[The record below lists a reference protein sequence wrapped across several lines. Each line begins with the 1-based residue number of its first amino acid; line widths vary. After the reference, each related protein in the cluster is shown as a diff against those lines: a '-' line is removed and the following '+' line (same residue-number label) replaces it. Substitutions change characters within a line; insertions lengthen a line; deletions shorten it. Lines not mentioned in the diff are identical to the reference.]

1 MLPIGTKL
9 ATFERSE
16 KAEDAEQTR
25 TFLESL
31 IWWTVSTHFRN
42 ISIFGKSLLE
52 SGWLKALEIVLW
64 SFA

>member
-31 IWWTVSTHFRN
+31 IW
-42 ISIFGKSLLE
+42 
-52 SGWLKALEIVLW
+52 
-64 SFA
+64 